1 MGRKLWS
8 GLRQVNRNRHDPAP
22 ENRQWTEFYPGKIIA
37 GDNPEEIAVTTIPL
51 PAALLM
57 EGKRALVT
65 GAASGIGQATALVLA
80 QLGAELVICDRAP
93 MDATSD
99 AIRASGGTC
108 TVAQGDLT
116 GDAFIAALFAGGQ
129 VHAVA
134 HCAAIIEGRMWT
146 EDPDWHQRFHRV
158 MDINVRVPL
167 QLAAAAIDHMAER
180 GGGHIVLVGSVAGK
194 TGGTSLNTPPDYS
207 ASKGAVHALVKWLSR
222 NAVGRG
228 VLVNAVAPGPVETP
242 MTRGFNLGP
251 TLPMGR
257 IGRPEELAWPI
268 AFLCTSAA
276 SYLSGAILDVNGG
289 AFVGP

>member
-1 MGRKLWS
+1 MT
-8 GLRQVNRNRHDPAP
+8 NI
-22 ENRQWTEFYPGKIIA
+22 T
-37 GDNPEEIAVTTIPL
+37 L
-51 PAALLM
+51 PAALSM
-57 EGKRALVT
+57 QGKCVLVT
-65 GAASGIGQATALVLA
+65 GAASGIGKATALVLT
-80 QLGAELVICDRAP
+80 QLGAELVISDRAP
-93 MDATSD
+93 MDATRD
-99 AIRASGGTC
+99 EILAGGGVC
-108 TVAQGDLT
+108 SMEEGDLT
-116 GDAFIAALFAGGQ
+116 DDAFIASFFAGER

-134 HCAAIIEGRMWT
+134 HCAGILEGRPWK
-146 EDPDWHQRFHRV
+146 EDKAWHERFHRV
-158 MDINVRVPL
+158 MDVNVRVPL
-167 QLAAAAIDHMAER
+167 QLAATAIDHMAAH
-180 GGGHIVLVGSVAGK
+180 GGGNIALVGSVAGK
-194 TGGTSLNTPPDYS
+194 TGGTSVSTPPDYS

-257 IGRPEELAWPI
+257 IGRAEELAWPI

>member
-1 MGRKLWS
+1 M
-8 GLRQVNRNRHDPAP
+8 
-22 ENRQWTEFYPGKIIA
+22 
-37 GDNPEEIAVTTIPL
+37 TTIAL
-51 PAALLM
+51 PAALSM
-57 EGKRALVT
+57 QSKRALVT
-65 GAASGIGQATALVLA
+65 GAASGIGRATASVLA
-80 QLGAELVICDRAP
+80 QLGAQLVLVDRAP
-93 MDATSD
+93 MDATRD
-99 AIRASGGTC
+99 EINAAGGAC
-108 TVAQGDLT
+108 SVVQGHLAE
-116 GDAFIAALFAGGQ
+116 DAFIASLFAADRLN
-129 VHAVA
+129 AVA
-134 HCAAIIEGRMWT
+134 HCAAILDGRPWT
-146 EDPDWHQRFHRV
+146 EDPDWYCRFHRV

-167 QLAAAAIDHMAER
+167 QLAAAAIEHMATQ
-180 GGGHIVLVGSVAGK
+180 GGGHIALVGSVAGK
-194 TGGTSLNTPPDYS
+194 TGGTSLTTPPDYS
-207 ASKGAVHALVKWLSR
+207 ASKGAVHTLVKWLAR

>member
-1 MGRKLWS
+1 M
-8 GLRQVNRNRHDPAP
+8 
-22 ENRQWTEFYPGKIIA
+22 
-37 GDNPEEIAVTTIPL
+37 TTINL
-51 PAALLM
+51 PAALSM
-57 EGKRALVT
+57 QGKRAVVT
-65 GAASGIGQATALVLA
+65 GAASGIGKATALVLA
-80 QLGAELVICDRAP
+80 QLGADLVLVDRAP
-93 MDATSD
+93 MDATRE
-99 AIRASGGTC
+99 AVAGTC
-108 TVAQGDLT
+108 TVLQGDLSD
-116 GDAFIAALFAGGQ
+116 DAFIASFFAGDR

-134 HCAAIIEGRMWT
+134 HCAGILEGRPWT
-146 EDPDWHQRFHRV
+146 EDHAWHERFHKV

-167 QLAAAAIDHMAER
+167 QLAAAAIDHMAGH
-180 GGGHIVLVGSVAGK
+180 GGGNIALVGSVAGK
-194 TGGTSLNTPPDYS
+194 TGGTSLTTPPDYA
-207 ASKGAVHALVKWLSR
+207 ASKGAVHTLVKWLSR

>member
-1 MGRKLWS
+1 M
-8 GLRQVNRNRHDPAP
+8 P
-22 ENRQWTEFYPGKIIA
+22 
-37 GDNPEEIAVTTIPL
+37 TIQL
-51 PAALLM
+51 PAALSM

-65 GAASGIGQATALVLA
+65 GAASGIGKATALVLA
-80 QLGAELVICDRAP
+80 QLGAEVVISDRAP
-93 MDATSD
+93 MDATRD
-99 AIRASGGTC
+99 EIQAGGGAC
-108 TVAQGDLT
+108 SVMRGDLAD
-116 GDAFIAALFAGGQ
+116 DAFVAAFFAGAR

-134 HCAAIIEGRMWT
+134 HCAGILEGRPWT
-146 EDPDWHQRFHRV
+146 EDPAWHERFHRV
-158 MDINVRVPL
+158 MDVNVRVPL
-167 QLAAAAIDHMAER
+167 QLAAAAIDHMAAQ
-180 GGGHIVLVGSVAGK
+180 GGGHVVLVGSVAGK
-194 TGGTSLNTPPDYS
+194 TGGTSLTTPPDYS
-207 ASKGAVHALVKWLSR
+207 ASKGAVHTLVKWLSR

-257 IGRPEELAWPI
+257 IGRAEELAWPI

>member
-1 MGRKLWS
+1 
-8 GLRQVNRNRHDPAP
+8 
-22 ENRQWTEFYPGKIIA
+22 
-37 GDNPEEIAVTTIPL
+37 
-51 PAALLM
+51 
-57 EGKRALVT
+57 
-65 GAASGIGQATALVLA
+65 
-80 QLGAELVICDRAP
+80 
-93 MDATSD
+93 
-99 AIRASGGTC
+99 
-108 TVAQGDLT
+108 
-116 GDAFIAALFAGGQ
+116 
-129 VHAVA
+129 
-134 HCAAIIEGRMWT
+134 
-146 EDPDWHQRFHRV
+146 

-167 QLAAAAIDHMAER
+167 QLAGAAIDHMAGH
-180 GGGHIVLVGSVAGK
+180 GGGNIALVGSVAGK
-194 TGGTSLNTPPDYS
+194 TGGTSLTTPPDYS

-257 IGRPEELAWPI
+257 IGRADELAWPI

>member
-1 MGRKLWS
+1 M
-8 GLRQVNRNRHDPAP
+8 P
-22 ENRQWTEFYPGKIIA
+22 
-37 GDNPEEIAVTTIPL
+37 TIPL

-65 GAASGIGQATALVLA
+65 GAASGIGKATALVLA
-80 QLGAELVICDRAP
+80 QLGAELLICDRAP
-93 MDATSD
+93 MTATRD
-99 AIRASGGTC
+99 ELQAAGGTC
-108 TVAQGDLT
+108 TEAQGDLT
-116 GDAFIAALFAGGQ
+116 DDAFIASLFAGGR

-134 HCAAIIEGRMWT
+134 HCAAVIESRPWT
-146 EDPDWHQRFHRV
+146 EDADWRQRFHRV

-167 QLAAAAIDHMAER
+167 QLATVAIDHMAAH
-180 GGGHIVLVGSVAGK
+180 GGGHIALVGSVAGK
-194 TGGTSLNTPPDYS
+194 TGGTSPNTPPDYS
-207 ASKGAVHALVKWLSR
+207 ASKGAVHALVKLLSR

-268 AFLCTSAA
+268 AFLCTPAA

>member
-1 MGRKLWS
+1 MVRKLWT
-8 GLRQVNRNRHDPAP
+8 GVRQVNWNHDHLPP
-22 ENRQWTEFYPGKIIA
+22 PKRQWTEIYPRGIIPT
-37 GDNPEEIAVTTIPL
+37 NKPEETAMTTIPL
-51 PAALLM
+51 PAAISM
-57 EGKRALVT
+57 QGKRALVT
-65 GAASGIGQATALVLA
+65 GAASGIGKATALVLA
-80 QLGAELVICDRAP
+80 QLGAELLICDRAP
-93 MDATSD
+93 MEAVHDEILANGT
-99 AIRASGGTC
+99 TC

-116 GDAFIAALFAGGQ
+116 DDAFLASLFAGDRI
-129 VHAVA
+129 HAMA
-134 HCAAIIEGRMWT
+134 HCAAIIDGRPWT
-146 EDPDWHQRFHRV
+146 EDPDWHGRFQRV

-167 QLAAAAIDHMAER
+167 QIATAATSHMATH
-180 GGGHIVLVGSVAGK
+180 GGGNIVLVGSVAGK
-194 TGGTSLNTPPDYS
+194 TGGTSPNTPPDYS

-268 AFLCTSAA
+268 AFLCTTAA